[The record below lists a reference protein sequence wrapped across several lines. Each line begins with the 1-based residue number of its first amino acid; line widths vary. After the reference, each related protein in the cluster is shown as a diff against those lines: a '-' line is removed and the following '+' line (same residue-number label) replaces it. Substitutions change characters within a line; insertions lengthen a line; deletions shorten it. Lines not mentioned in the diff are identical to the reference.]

1 MRYHVLATD
10 YDGTIARD
18 ERVAPEV
25 VEALKRLKAS
35 GRKLIL
41 VTGRE
46 IDQLK
51 AIFPEHT
58 LFDRVVAENGALIYR
73 PDTMEERLLGER
85 PPEAFIQ
92 ELKKK
97 GVPISVGRV
106 IVATWEPHQA
116 VVLDAIK
123 TTGLEYQVIFNK
135 GAVMVLPPGINK
147 AKGLHEA
154 LKDLCM
160 AEHNTVA
167 VGDAEND
174 NSMLNSAEC
183 AVAVG
188 NALPQV
194 QAIADWTT
202 GKRQGD
208 GVMELIEALI
218 KSDLLELD
226 RQLTRHHLELGRFPD
241 DTVFAISPYGQ
252 NILLAGTSG
261 SGKTTFTAALL
272 EKLTAKTY
280 QFCLSDPEG
289 DYLDLPGVLSI
300 GDSTQPPVIEHVIK
314 LLKQANESAVVCLL
328 AIPLKDR
335 PDYFKKLL
343 HAVLELRWDTGHPH
357 MIIMDEAH
365 HMVPKEHEE
374 SFFNFPA
381 DFHNFLVITTKPDL
395 ICHSFLKRINIAMTI
410 GELPDQAMSSFAD
423 LTGRNI
429 AIPENVVFNIGEIL
443 VWQKGGNDARLFK
456 SDMPIQFLFR
466 HKRKYATGDMA
477 ENSFIFKGPDHKLNL
492 KANNLLTFIQMA
504 EGIDDETWI
513 YYLQR
518 KDYSKWFRNSVKD
531 EGLARLAEKIED
543 TEHNANLSRKA
554 IFQLIN
560 ERYTAPA

>member
-1 MRYHVLATD
+1 MRYHILATD
-10 YDGTIARD
+10 YDGTIAKD

-25 VEALKRLKAS
+25 VEALKKLKAS

-46 IDQLK
+46 LDQLK

-58 LFDRVVAENGALIYR
+58 LFDRIVAENGALIYR
-73 PDTMEERLLGER
+73 PDTMQERLLGEK
-85 PPEAFIQ
+85 PPEAFVQ
-92 ELKKK
+92 ELKDK

-106 IVATWEPHQA
+106 IVATWEPHQT
-116 VVLDAIK
+116 VVLEVIK

-174 NSMLNSAEC
+174 NSMLSSSEC
-183 AVAVG
+183 AVAVA

-202 GKRQGD
+202 NMRQGE
-208 GVMELIEALI
+208 GVTELIEVLI
-218 KSDLLELD
+218 KSDLSELD
-226 RQLTRHHLELGRFPD
+226 SNLTRHHLKLGRFPD
-241 DTVFAISPYGQ
+241 HSVFAISPYGQ

-272 EKLTAKTY
+272 EKLTAKQY
-280 QFCLSDPEG
+280 QFCLIDPEG
-289 DYLDLPGVLSI
+289 DYLGLPGVLSI
-300 GDSTQPPVIEHVIK
+300 GDSTQPPVIEQVIK
-314 LLKQANESAVVCLL
+314 LLTQPNESAVVCILS
-328 AIPLKDR
+328 IPLKDR
-335 PDYFKKLL
+335 PTYFKKLL
-343 HAVLELRWDTGHPH
+343 NAVLELRSNTGHPH

-365 HMVPKEHEE
+365 HLVPKENDE

-381 DFHNFLVITTKPDL
+381 DFNSFLMITTKPEL
-395 ICHSFLKRINIAMTI
+395 ICHSFLKRINIAMMM
-410 GELPDQAMSSFAD
+410 GELPHQAMSVFAA
-423 LTGRNI
+423 LIGENI
-429 AIPENVVFNIGEIL
+429 TTPENVAGDIGEIL
-443 VWQKGGNDARLFK
+443 LWKKGQNVANLFK

-477 ENSFIFKGPDHKLNL
+477 ENSFVFKGPDHKLNL
-492 KANNLLTFIQMA
+492 KANNLMTFIQMA
-504 EGIDDETWI
+504 EGVDDETWL

-518 KDYSKWFRNSVKD
+518 KDYSKWFRNAVND
-531 EGLARLAEKIED
+531 EELARLTEKIED
-543 TEHNANLSRKA
+543 EEHNAVISRKA

>member
-280 QFCLSDPEG
+280 QFCLIDPEG

>member
-10 YDGTIARD
+10 YDGTIAKD

-46 IDQLK
+46 LDQLK
-51 AIFPEHT
+51 AIFPEHI
-58 LFDRVVAENGALIYR
+58 LFDRIVAENGALIYQ
-73 PDTMEERLLGER
+73 PDTMQERLLGEK

-92 ELKKK
+92 ELKDK

-106 IVATWEPHQA
+106 IVATWEPHQT
-116 VVLDAIK
+116 VVLEIIK

-174 NSMLNSAEC
+174 NSMLSSAEC
-183 AVAVG
+183 AVAVA

-194 QAIADWTT
+194 QAIADLTT
-202 GKRQGD
+202 NGRQGE
-208 GVMELIEALI
+208 GVTELIEALI
-218 KSDLLELD
+218 KSDLFELD
-226 RQLTRHHLELGRFPD
+226 IELTRHYLELGRFPD
-241 DTVFAISPYGQ
+241 HSVVAISPYGK

-272 EKLTAKTY
+272 EKLTAKQY
-280 QFCLSDPEG
+280 QFCLIDPEG

-300 GDSTQPPVIEHVIK
+300 GDSTQPPVIEQVIK
-314 LLKQANESAVVCLL
+314 LLTQPIESAVVCILS
-328 AIPLKDR
+328 IPLKDR
-335 PDYFKKLL
+335 PTYFKKLL
-343 HAVLELRWDTGHPH
+343 NAVLELRSNTGHPH

-365 HMVPKEHEE
+365 HLVPKENDE

-381 DFHNFLVITTKPDL
+381 DFNSFLMITTKPEL
-395 ICHSFLKRINIAMTI
+395 ICHSFLKRINIAMMM
-410 GELPDQAMSSFAD
+410 GELPHQAMSVFAA
-423 LTGRNI
+423 LIGENI
-429 AIPENVVFNIGEIL
+429 TTPENVAGDIGEIL
-443 VWQKGGNDARLFK
+443 LWKKGQNVANLFK

-477 ENSFIFKGPDHKLNL
+477 ENSFVFKGPDHKLNL
-492 KANNLLTFIQMA
+492 KANNLMTFIQMA
-504 EGIDDETWI
+504 EGVDDETWL

-518 KDYSKWFRNSVKD
+518 KDYSKWFRNAVND
-531 EGLARLAEKIED
+531 EELARLTEKIED
-543 TEHNANLSRKA
+543 EEHNAVISRKA

>member
-51 AIFPEHT
+51 AIFPQHT
-58 LFDRVVAENGALIYR
+58 LFDRIVAENGALIYQ
-73 PDTMEERLLGER
+73 PDTMEERLLGEK
-85 PPEAFIQ
+85 PPKAFIQ
-92 ELKKK
+92 ELKRK
-97 GVPISVGRV
+97 GVPVSVGRV

-280 QFCLSDPEG
+280 QFCLIDPEG

>member
-280 QFCLSDPEG
+280 QFCLIDPEG

-456 SDMPIQFLFR
+456 SDMPINENMRQVIWRKIVSFL
-466 HKRKYATGDMA
+466 
-477 ENSFIFKGPDHKLNL
+477 KGQITN
-492 KANNLLTFIQMA
+492 
-504 EGIDDETWI
+504 
-513 YYLQR
+513 
-518 KDYSKWFRNSVKD
+518 
-531 EGLARLAEKIED
+531 
-543 TEHNANLSRKA
+543 
-554 IFQLIN
+554 
-560 ERYTAPA
+560 

>member
-280 QFCLSDPEG
+280 QFCLIDPEG

-504 EGIDDETWI
+504 EGIDDETWL

-518 KDYSKWFRNSVKD
+518 RDYSKWFRNSVKD

>member
-1 MRYHVLATD
+1 MRYHILATD
-10 YDGTIARD
+10 YDGTIAKD

-25 VEALKRLKAS
+25 VEALKKLKAS

-46 IDQLK
+46 LDQLK

-58 LFDRVVAENGALIYR
+58 LFDRIVAENGALIYR
-73 PDTMEERLLGER
+73 PDTMQERLLGEK
-85 PPEAFIQ
+85 PPEAFVQ
-92 ELKKK
+92 ELKDK

-106 IVATWEPHQA
+106 IVATWEPHQT
-116 VVLDAIK
+116 VVLEVIK

-174 NSMLNSAEC
+174 NSMLSSSEC
-183 AVAVG
+183 AVAVA

-202 GKRQGD
+202 NMRQGE
-208 GVMELIEALI
+208 GVTELIEVLI
-218 KSDLLELD
+218 KSDLSELD
-226 RQLTRHHLELGRFPD
+226 SNLTRHHLKLGRFPD
-241 DTVFAISPYGQ
+241 HSVFAISPYGQ

-272 EKLTAKTY
+272 EKLTAKQY
-280 QFCLSDPEG
+280 QFCLIDPEG
-289 DYLDLPGVLSI
+289 DYLGLPGVLSI
-300 GDSTQPPVIEHVIK
+300 GDSTQPPVIEQVIK
-314 LLKQANESAVVCLL
+314 LLTQPNESAVVCILS
-328 AIPLKDR
+328 IPLKDR
-335 PDYFKKLL
+335 PTYFKKLL
-343 HAVLELRWDTGHPH
+343 NAVLELRSNTGHPH

-365 HMVPKEHEE
+365 HLVPKENDE

-381 DFHNFLVITTKPDL
+381 DFNSFLMITTKPEL
-395 ICHSFLKRINIAMTI
+395 ICHSFLKRINIAMMM
-410 GELPDQAMSSFAD
+410 GELPHQAMSVFAA
-423 LTGRNI
+423 LIGENI
-429 AIPENVVFNIGEIL
+429 TTPENVAGDIGEIL
-443 VWQKGGNDARLFK
+443 LWQKGQNVANLFK

-477 ENSFIFKGPDHKLNL
+477 ENSFVFKGPDHKLNL
-492 KANNLLTFIQMA
+492 KANNLMTFIQMA
-504 EGIDDETWI
+504 EGVDDETWL

-518 KDYSKWFRNSVKD
+518 KDYSKWFRNSVND
-531 EGLARLAEKIED
+531 EELVRLTEKIED
-543 TEHNANLSRKA
+543 TERNAVVSRKA
-554 IFQLIN
+554 IFQVIN

>member
-1 MRYHVLATD
+1 MRYHILATD
-10 YDGTIARD
+10 YDGTIAKD

-25 VEALKRLKAS
+25 VEALKKLKAS

-46 IDQLK
+46 LDQLK

-58 LFDRVVAENGALIYR
+58 LFDRIVAENGALTYR
-73 PDTMEERLLGER
+73 PDTMQERLLGEK
-85 PPEAFIQ
+85 PPEAFVQ
-92 ELKKK
+92 ELKDK

-106 IVATWEPHQA
+106 IVATWEPHQT
-116 VVLDAIK
+116 VVLEVIK

-174 NSMLNSAEC
+174 NSMLNSSEC
-183 AVAVG
+183 AVAVA

-202 GKRQGD
+202 NTRQGE
-208 GVMELIEALI
+208 GVTELIEALI
-218 KSDLLELD
+218 KSDLSELD
-226 RQLTRHHLELGRFPD
+226 SNLTRHHLELGRFPD
-241 DTVFAISPYGQ
+241 HSVFAISPYGQ

-272 EKLTAKTY
+272 EKLTAKQY
-280 QFCLSDPEG
+280 QFCLIDPEG

-300 GDSTQPPVIEHVIK
+300 GDSTQPPVIEQVIK
-314 LLKQANESAVVCLL
+314 LLTQPNESAVVCILS
-328 AIPLKDR
+328 IPLKDR
-335 PDYFKKLL
+335 PAYFKKLL
-343 HAVLELRWDTGHPH
+343 NAVLELRSNTGHPH
-357 MIIMDEAH
+357 IIIMDEAH
-365 HMVPKEHEE
+365 HLVPKENDE

-381 DFHNFLVITTKPDL
+381 DFNSFLMITTKPEL
-395 ICHSFLKRINIAMTI
+395 ICHSFLKRINIAMMM
-410 GELPDQAMSSFAD
+410 GELPHQAMSVFAA
-423 LTGRNI
+423 LIGENI
-429 AIPENVVFNIGEIL
+429 NTPENVAGDIGEIL
-443 VWQKGGNDARLFK
+443 LWQKGQNVANLFK

-477 ENSFIFKGPDHKLNL
+477 ENSFVFKGPDHKLNL
-492 KANNLLTFIQMA
+492 KANNLMTFIQMA
-504 EGIDDETWI
+504 EGVDDETWL
-513 YYLQR
+513 YYLER
-518 KDYSKWFRNSVKD
+518 KDYSKWFRNSVND
-531 EGLARLAEKIED
+531 EELARLTEKIED
-543 TEHNANLSRKA
+543 TERNAVVSRKA
-554 IFQLIN
+554 IFQVIN

>member
-1 MRYHVLATD
+1 
-10 YDGTIARD
+10 
-18 ERVAPEV
+18 
-25 VEALKRLKAS
+25 
-35 GRKLIL
+35 
-41 VTGRE
+41 
-46 IDQLK
+46 
-51 AIFPEHT
+51 
-58 LFDRVVAENGALIYR
+58 
-73 PDTMEERLLGER
+73 
-85 PPEAFIQ
+85 
-92 ELKKK
+92 
-97 GVPISVGRV
+97 
-106 IVATWEPHQA
+106 
-116 VVLDAIK
+116 
-123 TTGLEYQVIFNK
+123 
-135 GAVMVLPPGINK
+135 
-147 AKGLHEA
+147 
-154 LKDLCM
+154 
-160 AEHNTVA
+160 
-167 VGDAEND
+167 
-174 NSMLNSAEC
+174 MLNSVEC

-202 GKRQGD
+202 GKRQGE

-226 RQLTRHHLELGRFPD
+226 RQLTRHHIELGRFLD

-272 EKLTAKTY
+272 EKLTAKIY
-280 QFCLSDPEG
+280 QFCLIDPEG

-365 HMVPKEHEE
+365 HVVPKEHEE

-410 GELPDQAMSSFAD
+410 GELPDQAMSTFAA
-423 LTGRNI
+423 LTGRDI

-518 KDYSKWFRNSVKD
+518 KDYSKWFRNSIKD
-531 EGLARLAEKIED
+531 EELARLAEKVED
-543 TEHNANLSRKA
+543 TEHNANHSRKA

>member
-280 QFCLSDPEG
+280 QFCLIDPEG

-504 EGIDDETWI
+504 E
-513 YYLQR
+513 
-518 KDYSKWFRNSVKD
+518 DYSKWFRNSVKD

>member
-1 MRYHVLATD
+1 MRYHILATD
-10 YDGTIARD
+10 YDGTIAKD

-25 VEALKRLKAS
+25 VEALKKLKAS

-46 IDQLK
+46 LDQLK

-58 LFDRVVAENGALIYR
+58 LFDRIVAENGALIYR
-73 PDTMEERLLGER
+73 PDTMQERLLGEK
-85 PPEAFIQ
+85 PPEAFVQ
-92 ELKKK
+92 ELKDK

-106 IVATWEPHQA
+106 IVATWEPHQT
-116 VVLDAIK
+116 VVLEVIK

-174 NSMLNSAEC
+174 NSMLSSSEC
-183 AVAVG
+183 AVAVA

-202 GKRQGD
+202 NMRQGE
-208 GVMELIEALI
+208 GVTELIEVLI
-218 KSDLLELD
+218 KSDLSELD
-226 RQLTRHHLELGRFPD
+226 SNLTRHHLKLGRFPD
-241 DTVFAISPYGQ
+241 HSVFAISPYGQ

-272 EKLTAKTY
+272 EKLTAKQY
-280 QFCLSDPEG
+280 QFCLIDPEG
-289 DYLDLPGVLSI
+289 DYLGLPGVLSI
-300 GDSTQPPVIEHVIK
+300 GDSTQPPVIEQVIK
-314 LLKQANESAVVCLL
+314 LLTQPNESAVVCILS
-328 AIPLKDR
+328 IPLKDR
-335 PDYFKKLL
+335 PTYFKKLL
-343 HAVLELRWDTGHPH
+343 NAVLELRSNTGHPH

-365 HMVPKEHEE
+365 HLVPKENDE

-381 DFHNFLVITTKPDL
+381 DFNSFLMITTKPEL
-395 ICHSFLKRINIAMTI
+395 ICHSFLKRINIAMMM
-410 GELPDQAMSSFAD
+410 GELPHQAMSVFAA
-423 LTGRNI
+423 LIGENI
-429 AIPENVVFNIGEIL
+429 TTPENVAGDIGEIL
-443 VWQKGGNDARLFK
+443 LWQKGQNVANLFK

-477 ENSFIFKGPDHKLNL
+477 ENSFVFKGPDHKLNL
-492 KANNLLTFIQMA
+492 KANNLMTFIQMA
-504 EGIDDETWI
+504 AGVDDETWL

-518 KDYSKWFRNSVKD
+518 KDYSKWFRNSVND
-531 EGLARLAEKIED
+531 EELARLTEKIED
-543 TEHNANLSRKA
+543 TERNAVVSRKA
-554 IFQLIN
+554 IFQVIN